1 MRDDET
7 LYREYLEGS
16 EDGLGELIERYGTRL
31 TLYIH
36 RYIHD
41 IHDAEDLMIDV
52 FAYLAVKKP
61 RIREGAF
68 KAYIYK
74 SAWHASLRF
83 LAQNKLRHCLSLDDI
98 GYEPKSGDRS
108 DELAIANERTD
119 LLSLCMERLN
129 PDYRQALYLV
139 YFEQLHHAEAAVIMG
154 KSEKQI
160 ADLVYRGKKSLRK
173 RLEEEGVVHAE
184 Y

>member
-1 MRDDET
+1 
-7 LYREYLEGS
+7 
-16 EDGLGELIERYGTRL
+16 
-31 TLYIH
+31 
-36 RYIHD
+36 
-41 IHDAEDLMIDV
+41 
-52 FAYLAVKKP
+52 
-61 RIREGAF
+61 
-68 KAYIYK
+68 
-74 SAWHASLRF
+74 
-83 LAQNKLRHCLSLDDI
+83 
-98 GYEPKSGDRS
+98 
-108 DELAIANERTD
+108 
-119 LLSLCMERLN
+119 MERLN